1 MTLEQLIHGFHDA
14 DTDCPLFQSSKIQQ
28 HGDTLEIHCGFFL
41 QSDAKRLESALLS
54 HLQNNGEHSIKHIHF
69 LSKIAKHQVQA
80 GLKPLPEIK
89 NIIAIASGK
98 GGVGKSTVSVN
109 FAAALAAQG
118 AAVGILD
125 ADIYGP
131 SQAVMLGGATRPETK
146 DGKSMEPIIRHGMQ
160 TLSIGDIVEENTAM
174 IWRGP
179 MVTQTLIQLLNECN
193 WKALD
198 YLIIDLPP
206 GTGDT
211 QLTLSQ
217 SIPVTS
223 AIIVTTP
230 QDIALLD
237 VKRAKA
243 MFDKVRIPSLGLV
256 ENMSV
261 FCCPNCGHESHI
273 FGEQGGVKLAE
284 SYHMPILAQLPLDI
298 KTREHSDLGTPIV
311 FAEPDSAQAQRYRR
325 MALRSAWELS
335 QKNKEFSQV
344 FPKIVIE
351 H

>member
-1 MTLEQLIHGFHDA
+1 MTIEAIIHGFFDE
-14 DTDCPLFQSSKIQQ
+14 DSGCTLFSGCKIKQE
-28 HGDTLEIHCGFFL
+28 GEYIEIQCGFFL
-41 QSDAKRLESALLS
+41 NADAERLKKALLE
-54 HLQNNGEHSIKHIHF
+54 HLQAQGISVANITF

-80 GLKPLPEIK
+80 GLKPLPEVK
-89 NIIAIASGK
+89 NIIAVASGK

-109 FAAALAAQG
+109 LAAALSLQG
-118 AAVGILD
+118 ASVGILD

-131 SQAVMLGGATRPETK
+131 SQAVMLGGAQRPETK

-193 WKALD
+193 WKSLD

-217 SIPVTS
+217 TIPVTG

-261 FCCPNCGHESHI
+261 FHCPNCGHESHI
-273 FGEQGGVKLAE
+273 FGNQGGIALAE
-284 SYHMPILAQLPLDI
+284 QYRLPVLAQLPLDMA
-298 KTREHSDLGTPIV
+298 TREHADRGTPIV
-311 FAEPDSAQAQRYRR
+311 LAEAQSAAAQNYRR
-325 MALRSAWELS
+325 MALRSAWELA
-335 QKNKEFSQV
+335 QKSKEFSQV

-351 H
+351 R

>member
-1 MTLEQLIHGFHDA
+1 MSIETLIHDFHDPIS
-14 DTDCPLFQSSKIQQ
+14 DCRLFNGSKISQAAN
-28 HGDTLEIHCGFFL
+28 TLRIECGFFL
-41 QSDAKRLESALLS
+41 QAEQPRLQAALLA
-54 HLQNNGEHSIKHIHF
+54 HLAAQGISDIKQIEF
-69 LSKIAKHQVQA
+69 ASKVAKHQVQA

-109 FAAALAAQG
+109 FAAALHAQG

-131 SQAVMLGGATRPETK
+131 SQALMLGGAQRPEST
-146 DGKSMEPIIRHGMQ
+146 DGKTMQPIMRHGMQ
-160 TLSIGDIVEENTAM
+160 SLSIGDLVEDDTAM

-179 MVTQTLIQLLNECN
+179 MVTQTLIQLFRECN
-193 WKALD
+193 WKDLD

-217 SIPVTS
+217 SIPVTG

-237 VKRAKA
+237 VKRAKN
-243 MFDKVRIPSLGLV
+243 MFDKVRIPCLGLV

-261 FCCPNCGHESHI
+261 FCCPNCGQESHI

-284 SYHMPILAQLPLDI
+284 TYQLPLLAQLPLDLA
-298 KTREHSDLGTPIV
+298 TREQGDKGKPIV
-311 FAEPDSAQAQRYRR
+311 LAAADSHVAAQYRR
-325 MALRSAWELS
+325 MALRAAWELA
-335 QKNKEFSQV
+335 QKSKSFTQA
-344 FPKIVIE
+344 FPNIVIE
-351 H
+351 R